1 MERNYQF
8 RERLLVVHEK
18 NICTDKEPVWGFNDS
33 CVFSDEWKII
43 YPADSDKTMKYA
55 AEDLREFFNESCCIF
70 PNCIA
75 KKSIDTNPD
84 KCIYLVIEGAED
96 ENKRNE
102 YTVTVTESKV
112 VIKAPTSRGIA
123 QGVYYLE
130 DEMRKNRYPAVKSTE
145 FNRHSVF
152 TPRLTH
158 SGFGLD
164 MFPDN
169 HLKAIAHL
177 GIDAIMVFVKAVDK
191 TPHGYVD
198 FNDLIYRA
206 STYGLDVYAYSY
218 IISNRHPDDEDA
230 YEHYESTYGKL
241 FASCPGL
248 KGVIF
253 VGESCEFPS
262 KDERTVPLHY
272 YEVTPENNPKHLPT
286 PGWFPCY
293 DYPQWL
299 ELIKKIVRNH
309 NEKADIILWTY
320 NWGYQPED
328 LRIKLIENMPA
339 DIGLMATFEMFEDI
353 PADNG
358 AVVRCVDYT
367 LAFEGPGKYF
377 LSEAKA
383 AKKFGLK
390 LHSQSNTGGLAWDI
404 GTIPYI
410 PAPYIWIKRYKNIVE
425 CNKEYG
431 LQGLMECH
439 HYGIWPKSII
449 ARLEKLC
456 LTSPEKT
463 PEKHL
468 EELVIADF
476 GKEYA
481 ENVLEAFKCFSEGH
495 SRYIPT
501 NQDQY
506 GPFRVGPSYPLLY
519 KTKTVFDSPEYAHFG
534 NNRICNPMYSY
545 DLKNRRLN
553 FENELE
559 NLTVMEEKYD
569 EGCEILEGIIDKLS
583 GNDKENCRYLLGLG
597 RFITNAVRT
606 TLNTKKW
613 YEAKIK
619 LLELIQASPCKA
631 SYEEAEIQIK
641 LMKEIAER
649 EIKNAESTIEYVRFD
664 SRLGFEPSMEY
675 MCDEA
680 HILRKIE
687 HTRDALKEAVAE
699 FESTFKEYI
708 GNTEKE

>member
-18 NICTDKEPVWGFNDS
+18 NICTDSEPVWGFENS
-33 CVFSDEWKII
+33 CVFSDDWKII
-43 YPADSDKTMKYA
+43 YPVKADKTMKYA
-55 AEDLREFFNESCCIF
+55 AEDLREFFNDSCGVY

-75 KKSIDTNPD
+75 KNIDSADQDN
-84 KCIYLVIEGAED
+84 CIILILEGTED
-96 ENKRNE
+96 INKRNE
-102 YTVTVTESKV
+102 YTITITEKQV
-112 VIKAPTSRGIA
+112 IIKAPTSRGIA
-123 QGVYYLE
+123 QGIYYLE
-130 DEMRKNRYPAVKSTE
+130 DEMRKNRYPAVKCADIS
-145 FNRHSVF
+145 RYSVF

-177 GIDAIMVFVKAVDK
+177 GIDSIMIFVKDVDK

-206 STYGLDVYAYSY
+206 DIYGLDVYVYSY
-218 IISNRHPDDEDA
+218 IISDRHPDDEDA
-230 YEHYESTYGKL
+230 HEHYESTYGKL
-241 FASCPGL
+241 FAACPGL

-262 KDERTVPLHY
+262 KDKRTIPLHY
-272 YEVTPENNPKHLPT
+272 YEVTSENNPDSLPT

-293 DYPQWL
+293 DYPQWIN
-299 ELIKKIVRNH
+299 LIKEIVRGH
-309 NEKADIILWTY
+309 NKKADIILWTY
-320 NWGYQPED
+320 NWGYHPED
-328 LRIKLIENMPA
+328 IRIELIENLPK
-339 DIGLMATFEMFEDI
+339 DIGLMATFEMFEDL
-353 PADNG
+353 PAENG

-383 AKKFGLK
+383 AKKLGLK

-410 PAPYIWIKRYKNIVE
+410 PAPYLWIKRYKNIIE
-425 CNKEYG
+425 CNKKYG

-456 LTSPEKT
+456 LTCPEKT

-468 EELVIADF
+468 EELVISDF
-476 GKEYA
+476 GKQYSHK
-481 ENVLEAFKCFSEGH
+481 VLEAFKCFSDGH
-495 SRYIPT
+495 AKYIPT

-519 KTKTVFDSPEYAHFG
+519 KTSAVFNSPEYAHFG
-534 NNRICNPMYSY
+534 NNKICYPMYSY
-545 DLKNRRLN
+545 DLVNRKLN
-553 FENELE
+553 FENELTS
-559 NLTVMEEKYD
+559 LAVMEQKYD
-569 EGCEILEGIIDKLS
+569 EGCRSLESIIEKLS
-583 GNDKENCRYLLGLG
+583 GNDKENCRYLLSLG
-597 RFITNAVRT
+597 RFITNSVRT

-613 YEAKIK
+613 LESKIK
-619 LLELIQASPCKA
+619 LLELIQDVICEDSYIKA
-631 SYEEAEIQIK
+631 KKQIDI
-641 LMKEIAER
+641 MRDIVEN

-680 HILRKIE
+680 HLLWKIE
-687 HTRDALKEAVAE
+687 HTSKALTEAIDD
-699 FESTFKEYI
+699 FENTFKEFI
-708 GNTEKE
+708 K